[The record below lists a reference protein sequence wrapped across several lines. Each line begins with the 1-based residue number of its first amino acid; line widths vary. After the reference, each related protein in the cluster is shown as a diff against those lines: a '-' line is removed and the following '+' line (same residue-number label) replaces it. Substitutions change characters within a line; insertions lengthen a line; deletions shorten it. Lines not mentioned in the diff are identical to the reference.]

1 MALTSFIL
9 RRYLGEMSIP
19 FIEKHS
25 IYGKELLFNYE
36 EIQNILEEENHQIL
50 QYFYF
55 NKENIHDIL
64 YKENK
69 IISIENILTKNL
81 HELFYLDLLILD
93 RPNIINYIFSKDTLI
108 FLCEELSKVKNGP
121 KRIVMAK
128 IIFDLIECFKGFAS
142 YDKKINEISLA
153 KLSNLCVKEI
163 KMEIKN
169 KENFWDDIDA
179 DNILAM
185 KMNMMTIYL
194 MI

>member
-1 MALTSFIL
+1 M

-81 HELFYLDLLILD
+81 HELFYLDLF
-93 RPNIINYIFSKDTLI
+93 NF
-108 FLCEELSKVKNGP
+108 GQ
-121 KRIVMAK
+121 AK
-128 IIFDLIECFKGFAS
+128 YYKLYFFQRYS
-142 YDKKINEISLA
+142 YFF
-153 KLSNLCVKEI
+153 
-163 KMEIKN
+163 M
-169 KENFWDDIDA
+169 
-179 DNILAM
+179 
-185 KMNMMTIYL
+185 
-194 MI
+194 